1 MRNINL
7 KPLASS
13 FLLWFTFAFLTYAVK
28 GVRSVPKLKKQ
39 ANKLN
44 KPKNL
49 SSEQLNVQ
57 RISFLVDRYYTF
69 ISSMAVVF
77 LFLLFFKL
85 LDHSTQ

>member
-1 MRNINL
+1 MVYFCVFDVYCEGSAQCS
-7 KPLASS
+7 K
-13 FLLWFTFAFLTYAVK
+13 V
-28 GVRSVPKLKKQ
+28 KKQ

-57 RISFLVDRYYTF
+57 RISFLVDRYNTF